1 MAVKSWHILALAG
14 SIVFLALV
22 LALKDRYHYQP
33 SNIDGRIG
41 RIDRYTG
48 AIEVY
53 DQKTGWTDVRSR

>member
-1 MAVKSWHILALAG
+1 VKSWHVLALAA

-22 LALKDRYHYQP
+22 LALKDRYHDHP

-48 AIEVY
+48 VVEVY
-53 DQKTGWTDVRSR
+53 DQ